1 MPTIGNL
8 ASTASA
14 TFDISYCPQFIQVGD
29 PDNADTFDALSITA
43 RGVNLVQLTDGAQ
56 IRALMQLEAEVIA
69 AGATTELGSR
79 LMLADGR
86 IPGASTVTIGNAG
99 ATTTAVYANSVGVSP
114 AKMARRVAVTPVVAA
129 GNIDF
134 QFFDVLYFLP
144 TNFDYAQVEF
154 ESGWVEP
161 MTAAELQGLY
171 NANRNTE
178 ASGLVNGFV
187 VVEGAR
193 APKGFKV
200 KRITIYAGNGGNC
213 NVVVSKWQKL

>member
-1 MPTIGNL
+1 MSRIGAL
-8 ASTASA
+8 VSSASQ
-14 TFDISYCPQFIQVGD
+14 TFDLSYLPQFIQVGD
-29 PDNADTFDALSITA
+29 PNNADAFDGLTVVS
-43 RGVNLVQLTDGAQ
+43 RGVTLIQLTNDAQ

-69 AGATTELGSR
+69 AGASTELGSR

-86 IPGASTVTIGNAG
+86 INGASTVTIGNAG
-99 ATTTAVYANSVGVSP
+99 VTTTDVYQNSTGQSVANV
-114 AKMARRVAVTPVVAA
+114 ARRVSVTPVVAN
-129 GNIDF
+129 GNVTF
-134 QFFDVLYFLP
+134 EGFDVLYFLP
-144 TNFDYAQVEF
+144 TNFSRAQVTF
-154 ESGWVEP
+154 ANGWQEE

-200 KRITIYAGNGGNC
+200 AKITVFAGAGGNC
-213 NVVVSKWQKL
+213 DVVTSGWMQI